1 MTNASMAKPD
11 VLDRFLIVLFLV
23 GIYLG
28 IALNLP
34 GGTPVPAALAGVAG
48 LAMLA
53 KRSADIRQI
62 EAFAVIAIV
71 VLGLTSILAAPDTRL
86 LQERFKGLIQFSYS
100 VVITYGFYL
109 TARRSSAAW
118 LGLLCLAFSLTIL
131 VLAVFE
137 TALPMVRAVG
147 DAFRAWAFDFG
158 IYAADVRDLALYGR
172 VRPKVFTSE
181 PSFVTFAFTLFSF
194 TWYVLS
200 PARLKLPI
208 YLGLLG
214 AGYLVLRGPTV
225 LLGAPLIAV
234 YQILLA
240 ARKGGP
246 DDRHIDWAHVVLGL
260 TLAGIVLSAAL
271 VAGSVLLEERLQDI
285 TSGRDPSF
293 FSRIIAPP
301 LVAARVIAE
310 HPVAGA
316 GLTGWEYIDATV
328 SQIYASSRWLGLSY
342 SFDSAAHA
350 VTNFFWLH
358 WIFLG
363 LGFGITMLILL
374 TVYLRVLGV
383 PSVLF
388 CWAVWT
394 IFGQAAGGY
403 VDPRTW
409 TVLILAAVIATI
421 HEREATPQRFS
432 AARLTMPFAHH
443 PSVTLR

>member
-1 MTNASMAKPD
+1 MTDAPMAKSN

-34 GGTPVPAALAGVAG
+34 GGTPVPAALAGGAG

-53 KRSADIRQI
+53 KRSGDIRQI
-62 EAFAVIAIV
+62 EAFAVIAVI
-71 VLGLTSILAAPDTRL
+71 VLGLTSILAAPDMGL
-86 LQERFKGLIQFSYS
+86 LQERFKGLVQFAYS
-100 VVITYGFYL
+100 IVITYGFYL
-109 TARRSSAAW
+109 TARRLSAAW
-118 LGLLCLAFSLTIL
+118 LGRVCLAFCMAIL
-131 VLAVFE
+131 VLAALE
-137 TALPMVRAVG
+137 TALPAVRAAG
-147 DAFRAWAFDFG
+147 DSFRAWAFDFG
-158 IYAADVRDLALYGR
+158 IYAADVRDMALYGR

-181 PSFVTFAFTLFSF
+181 PSFVTFAFTLLSF
-194 TWYVLS
+194 AWYVLS
-200 PARLKLPI
+200 PARLKLPA
-208 YLGLLG
+208 YLCLLG

-234 YQILLA
+234 HQILLA

-246 DDRHIDWAHVVLGL
+246 DDRHVDWAHVVLGL
-260 TLAGIVLSAAL
+260 MLAGIVLSAAL
-271 VAGSVLLEERLQDI
+271 VAGSVFLEERLQDI
-285 TSGRDPSF
+285 AAGRDPSF

-328 SQIYASSRWLGLSY
+328 SQVYASSRWLGLSY

-363 LGFGITMLILL
+363 LGFGIAMLVLL
-374 TVYLRVLGV
+374 TLYLRVLGV

-388 CWAVWT
+388 CWAVWVV
-394 IFGQAAGGY
+394 FGQAAGGY

-421 HEREATPQRFS
+421 HEREAIPR
-432 AARLTMPFAHH
+432 RLPPTRIAMPYA
-443 PSVTLR
+443 PYPAVSSR